1 MTRNALRNEI
11 MRLSPDERLQLVEEI
26 WDSLAAEPSQVP
38 IPEWH
43 RKELDRRLAEPAPE
57 RLTWDQIRTRLFGA
71 T

>member
-57 RLTWDQIRTRLFGA
+57 RLTF
-71 T
+71 